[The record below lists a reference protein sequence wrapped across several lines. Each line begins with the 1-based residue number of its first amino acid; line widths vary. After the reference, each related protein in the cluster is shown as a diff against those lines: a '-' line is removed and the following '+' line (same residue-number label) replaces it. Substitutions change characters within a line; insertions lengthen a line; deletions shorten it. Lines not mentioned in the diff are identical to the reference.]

1 MFYIEENKNINWFE
15 KKLKLIK
22 VIDNTMQIPSLKDM
36 NEKEI
41 EKIASKTCKTLK
53 RFSNSN
59 KIVISKQVKE
69 NIKYINLLNTYGMD
83 ISDGKWLFEILLTD
97 ITEYIIVKTKM
108 EKINISILINDL
120 NEIEIEN
127 IKILAKKY
135 KNLNIVTNHIEK
147 FKNICEQL
155 EKQEGIIITITNNKK
170 KSLMRSNI
178 ILNVDFPN
186 ELINKYRINEN
197 SVIVNVKG
205 KILIKEKRFNGL
217 NIHDYEIDFREDKKE
232 EHFLSGEYMLK
243 DIYESNL
250 YKKQNFYNIRDVLK
264 LDKVIIKKLK
274 LNNSNL

>member
-1 MFYIEENKNINWFE
+1 MFYIEENKNLNWFE
-15 KKLKLIK
+15 KNFNLIK
-22 VIDNTMQIPSLKDM
+22 VTDNTMQIPSLKDM

-41 EKIASKTCKTLK
+41 EKMASKTCKILK
-53 RFSNSN
+53 KLSNSN
-59 KIVISKQVKE
+59 KLVISKKIKE
-69 NIKYINLLNTYGMD
+69 NIKYLNFLNTYGMN

-97 ITEYIIVKTKM
+97 ITEYIILKTKM
-108 EKINISILINDL
+108 EKINISVLINDL

-135 KNLNIVTNHIEK
+135 KNLNIVTNHVEK
-147 FKNICEQL
+147 FKNIAEQL
-155 EKQEGIIITITNNKK
+155 ENQEGIIITITNNKK
-170 KSLMRSNI
+170 KSLMKSNI

-205 KILIKEKRFNGL
+205 KVLIKEKRFNGL
-217 NIHDYEIDFREDKKE
+217 NIHNYEIDCREDKKE

-250 YKKQNFYNIRDVLK
+250 YKKQNFYNIREILK
-264 LDKVIIKKLK
+264 LDKVVIKELK
-274 LNNSNL
+274 LNNSIL